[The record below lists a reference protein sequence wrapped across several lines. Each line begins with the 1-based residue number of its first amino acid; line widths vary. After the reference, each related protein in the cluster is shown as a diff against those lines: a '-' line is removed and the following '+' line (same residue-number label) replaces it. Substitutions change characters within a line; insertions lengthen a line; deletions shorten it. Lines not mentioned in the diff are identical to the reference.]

1 MDLWRRWRGRGED
14 EEGEVCR
21 GGEVVVGGGVPFS
34 EAVCWIWGSLST
46 NMEPRVCLMWKLDSL
61 NPSPLIFHNLRISH
75 GGPHVPLI
83 GYKLGFF
90 LSSHSVGLNPP
101 PSPFHLFFST
111 LLRYPWCF
119 FCFFFISMFF
129 SNSFFFPS
137 GLLLAEWSCC
147 FTPDVCQSV
156 ISIKLHL
163 HCL

>member
-1 MDLWRRWRGRGED
+1 MDLWWRWRGRGED

-21 GGEVVVGGGVPFS
+21 EGGGVPFS

-83 GYKLGFF
+83 GYKL
-90 LSSHSVGLNPP
+90 V
-101 PSPFHLFFST
+101 
-111 LLRYPWCF
+111 F
-119 FCFFFISMFF
+119 FCPLTPLVYTPQFTFSFPHYSDTRGVFFFISMFF
-129 SNSFFFPS
+129 SNIFFPS
-137 GLLLAEWSCC
+137 GLLLAEWSCS